1 MDKTQNN
8 NNIYK
13 NSNSLFSMEWNELT
27 KEVVIIFLASLILGI
42 STSKFFAF
50 SSTKNYPELYL
61 LVLFFFVLIMFNILV
76 KKFIAYSLDADIQT
90 KFWSWYQTGFAR
102 KSHFRRPVPMLWVP
116 LLLAFISRGM
126 LYWLAIL
133 EFEIKPRVER
143 VARRQGL
150 YRFSEMTDWDIA
162 VITAAGVFVNLILS
176 VLGYIGASW
185 VPPLALFGKLNLYYA
200 FWSLVPLSGL
210 DGTKIFFGSRKLWFM
225 LFVTTAAVLIYSLMI
240 L

>member
-1 MDKTQNN
+1 
-8 NNIYK
+8 
-13 NSNSLFSMEWNELT
+13 
-27 KEVVIIFLASLILGI
+27 
-42 STSKFFAF
+42 
-50 SSTKNYPELYL
+50 
-61 LVLFFFVLIMFNILV
+61 
-76 KKFIAYSLDADIQT
+76 
-90 KFWSWYQTGFAR
+90 
-102 KSHFRRPVPMLWVP
+102 
-116 LLLAFISRGM
+116 
-126 LYWLAIL
+126 
-133 EFEIKPRVER
+133 
-143 VARRQGL
+143 
-150 YRFSEMTDWDIA
+150 MTDWDIA